1 MRRKATVLAALA
13 LCVSLCTAVG
23 AAEPEETGQLE
34 EGEWKAQP
42 LQQGE
47 ITSPPPVELL
57 PVEVIAS
64 EDDIAYRL
72 EKIYELGAEEDPA
85 QIPTEGF
92 EREGHKY
99 VFLDLLKEDRRETDT
114 KEHTEA
120 VTRNTKTKDT
130 EAILKELPAT
140 VEYNGEDGYTGI
152 LTLDTSSVQV
162 EAAGYGSRS
171 YDVSATR
178 TYPNL
183 SDADTSL
190 IPKTV
195 EENGNT
201 LQLADIAWQT
211 AAADQMTGQDLAMRY
226 TAVAT
231 YTGKA
236 SSRYATGYVVTANYT
251 GDVSKTTSDVIVYTA
266 VFSATKEEEKPPYL
280 ALIGIPAGVL
290 LGGAGTAAGIAGYK
304 KYKKKGLKR

>member
-114 KEHTEA
+114 KEHTEV

-152 LTLDTSSVQV
+152 LILDTSSVQV

-266 VFSATKEEEKPPYL
+266 VFSATKEE
-280 ALIGIPAGVL
+280 
-290 LGGAGTAAGIAGYK
+290 
-304 KYKKKGLKR
+304 

>member
-114 KEHTEA
+114 KEHTEV
-120 VTRNTKTKDT
+120 VTRNTKVKDT

-152 LTLDTSSVQV
+152 LILDTSSVQV

-178 TYPNL
+178 TQPIGCRYLP
-183 SDADTSL
+183 D
-190 IPKTV
+190 P
-195 EENGNT
+195 
-201 LQLADIAWQT
+201 
-211 AAADQMTGQDLAMRY
+211 QDR
-226 TAVAT
+226 
-231 YTGKA
+231 
-236 SSRYATGYVVTANYT
+236 
-251 GDVSKTTSDVIVYTA
+251 
-266 VFSATKEEEKPPYL
+266 
-280 ALIGIPAGVL
+280 
-290 LGGAGTAAGIAGYK
+290 GGEWEHTAAGGHRLADSSSRSDDWAGSGHAVHSGSYLYRQGQQPVCHRPCGDGK
-304 KYKKKGLKR
+304 LYGGCKQDHQ

>member
-85 QIPTEGF
+85 QISTEGF

-114 KEHTEA
+114 KEHTEV

-152 LTLDTSSVQV
+152 LILDTSSVQV

-266 VFSATKEEEKPPYL
+266 VFSGTKEEEKPPYL
-280 ALIGIPAGVL
+280 AVVGVAAGVL
-290 LGGAGTAAGIAGYK
+290 LGGAGTAAGIAG
-304 KYKKKGLKR
+304 